1 VFAERVWSVGGI
13 IPTGENKSTKT
24 NILAQCHLLLHE
36 FHMNWARIEPWPP

>member
-13 IPTGENKSTKT
+13 ILTGENESTRT
-24 NILAQCHLLLHE
+24 NFLVQCHFVLHE